1 MKKILFLL
9 MVMVSFSAQGQKRKQ
24 AYMPEEGYWVVESN
38 TSSLKKSTVYFYTS
52 DDILIYKENV
62 EGKKINIRKKK
73 TVFQLNQVLR
83 QSIIAWNREQ
93 VVRENNMLVK
103 NRL

>member
-1 MKKILFLL
+1 MKKILFILF
-9 MVMVSFSAQGQKRKQ
+9 VMVSVTTHAQKRKQ
-24 AYMPEEGYWVVESN
+24 AFMPEEGYWVVESN
-38 TSSLKKSTVYFYTS
+38 TASPKNSTVYFYTNQA
-52 DDILIYKENV
+52 ILIYKENV
-62 EGKKINIRKKK
+62 TGKKINVKRKK

-93 VVRENNMLVK
+93 VVKENDMLVK